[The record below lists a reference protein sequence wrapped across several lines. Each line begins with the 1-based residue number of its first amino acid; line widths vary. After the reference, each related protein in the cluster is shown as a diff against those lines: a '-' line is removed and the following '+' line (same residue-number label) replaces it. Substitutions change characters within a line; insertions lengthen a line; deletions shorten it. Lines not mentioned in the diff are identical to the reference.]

1 MTKLKSLSEI
11 EKKRLLK
18 NIMAGQRDNIQVASL
33 GQTRLWLLNELDNSS
48 QYNINT
54 ALQIEGKLDKEVLQ
68 SSITEIVKRHDSL
81 RTTLPNINGKPHQV
95 ITPSVKKISG
105 IEEYDYSNLS
115 IDSDDYLNVIKKEVN
130 VPFNLHEGPLFK
142 TKLFKFNNN
151 HFVLVFIMHHA
162 ISDGWSTGILLRDFI
177 EIYNKKI
184 INIDASL
191 DQLDCKYTDFSRWQR
206 KALQESSYKGKIEFW
221 REKLSGDLPIL
232 QLPTD
237 YPRQL
242 KQTYN
247 GKQIEFV
254 IEKDTFQ
261 KIKNYCYNYN
271 ITLFMFLLGTYKS
284 ILYKYTNQ
292 EDIIIGIPVAN
303 REKTEFEEIIG
314 YFGNTIALRSKIHG
328 NMCFEDILKLVKDTS
343 LEALENQEIPF
354 EKVVEIVKPDRN
366 DAYPPIFQ
374 SMLVLQNDPINIGE
388 LRDLKYDILDIHTD
402 TAKYDI
408 TLNMS
413 EKKGYLIGKVEY
425 NSDLFK
431 ESKIKTFIDNYVRLI
446 QEILKDSTQ
455 LLKSFSILNQNDIN
469 AIQDKQHNLTEFPRR
484 KSVQDVFSDI
494 VSMYGTRTALHSQE
508 RTLTYIELEERSNKL
523 ANYLI
528 ANGANRGQKIGML
541 LKRSCNSI
549 EAILAILKVGCCYV
563 PIDPDY
569 PEQRI
574 KSMLEDSDVNLVL
587 SDSNSIT
594 YNSDEILIID
604 MDFNAR
610 EIASQTS
617 QRPNI
622 SVDGEDIAYVMY
634 TSGSTGIPKGVEI
647 THKSILRLVKNTNY
661 HDFSQEEVFLLFSTL
676 SFDAST
682 FEIFGSLLNGCK
694 LVIFPPE
701 LPTLDDLSLFIK
713 NQKISTIFLT
723 AGLFQQ
729 LNDAHINNMKGL
741 KKLLTGGDAISLAV
755 TKKFKAIAPDTIL
768 MNVYGPTENTTF
780 STFYE
785 VSKNEDWNSPLPIG
799 KAISNTTLYVL
810 DKDLNLLPD
819 RVPGELYLGGDGVS
833 YGYLKREELNQE
845 KFIQNPYGNAEDP
858 ILYKT
863 GDRVQRLEDGNIEFL
878 GRIDNQVKIRGF
890 RVELGEIEHVLSRH
904 KNIKEV
910 VVTIKQTVNL
920 GKQLIA
926 YVVSDLSAQTI
937 REYLVESVP
946 NYMIPSYIININKF
960 PLKINGKIDIEAL
973 PEPSIESK
981 MENFNLNN
989 YTDKQ
994 LWFAEIWSEYLG
1006 IKKEAVGLDNDFF
1019 ELGGDSIL
1027 AIQIIS
1033 KINKGGYKLSPKHLL
1048 ENRTIRKL
1056 ANISQHYIGEKIV
1069 QSDLAEGEI
1078 NLTPIQKWFFNQDL
1092 PNKNHFN
1099 MSQLYEVNVDE
1110 KHLEIALQRVINNH
1124 DAFRI
1129 RFKETD
1135 VGHKQYYKE
1144 TKETF
1149 TLHTLDIGNLNKDQ
1163 QETIFAKK
1171 TFELQEDIN
1180 IYNGP
1185 LIKCLYFK
1193 RNAREQDL
1201 LFVTAHHLI
1210 MDGISWRVF
1219 EEDLISEYNNS
1230 KAGMT
1235 PTLLKTSTFK
1245 KWAEDLKEYAQSVQ
1259 LRKEANYWLE
1269 GLTGK
1274 SGYIPTDYNKSN
1286 TRESANMI
1294 SKTMSADSTKLLLN
1308 EVHKTYNT
1316 QINDILITVLS
1327 IVLRNWTKNN
1337 NVLINLEG
1345 HGRENQSANTDISR
1359 TIGWFTSIFPLEIST
1374 EYFNNDDLGAAVKSV
1389 KEQLRRI
1396 PQKGW
1401 SYGLAR
1407 YLLEDEKIQNA
1418 LNNQQKAE
1426 VSFNYMGRF
1435 SNGTNENP
1443 ITPSKYHV
1451 NSDRTNLGFREHLI
1465 EINCSVQDNQLIMNW
1480 TYSENKHSHETI
1492 EKIASHYIN
1501 ILEKLISHCENKL
1514 VSESTPS
1521 DFPLATLNQA
1531 ELEFIE
1537 KNYTGKIE
1545 DIWNPSPM
1553 QEGMLYHT
1561 LYDEKKSMYYV
1572 QSCSELHGKLD
1583 VSLFGE
1589 AWNVVI
1595 NKNDILRSHFIF
1607 ENIKKPLLLVNK
1619 NIPFHIE
1626 HFDRTKYSIQEN
1638 DEFYNNLITIDREE
1652 SIDFLRAPLMKI
1664 KLVKYNEYLTK
1675 MIWGYHHAIMD
1686 GWTYTLIINELMDIY
1701 KNLTME
1707 QDYDKSKN
1715 PSYSNYLLWR
1725 QEKENQSKSKDFWSK
1740 ELEGIKEP
1748 TLLNIEKTN
1757 KEGNVSTNNSIS
1769 LVLSQEDTQKLY
1781 NSAKLRKVSLNTL
1794 CLGSWAFVLSKY
1806 SKNDDI
1812 IFGVTGSGRSTEII
1826 NSENIVGL
1834 FINTLPLR
1842 IKVENQAEIGFWLK
1856 SIQSKQWEL
1865 REYEHSSLTDIK
1877 EWSNMEK
1884 SSPLFNQIFVFENY
1898 PSINEDIEQ
1907 KNDLLMKNKYSLE
1920 HTNYPMSVTVKP
1932 GKQIEFEVS
1941 YVENVY
1947 TESSVRRVLEH
1958 LKNAALELSN
1968 DANSSLGDIKILS
1981 EEEKYKII
1989 NEFNH
1994 EIKLP
1999 ENECNIISVFEE
2011 AAKQNANSIAV
2022 RAGDQSINYQDLDEK
2037 ANILAYSLI
2046 SKGVKKNDLIGLSM
2060 NKSIDLII
2068 GLLGILKAGAA
2079 YVPIDPNYPKQ
2090 RISHMINDSHIEL
2103 VIANDEVIDKLK
2115 IYQCKILT
2123 VDELTKENTSNKVM
2137 PFPYIEASDV
2147 CYVNYTS
2154 GSTGKPKGV
2163 KVTHGNL
2170 VNMFNSWEVAY
2181 KLSET
2186 NAHLQMANLSFDVFT
2201 GDWVRAL
2208 CSGKKLVLCEMVQLL
2223 DSYRLYHLMIEEKVD
2238 IAEFVPVVLRTLISY
2253 LDNENKSLDFMKLV
2267 ICGSDSWYT
2276 SEYNYFLK
2284 FMGTNTRLI
2293 NSFGLTEATID
2304 SSYYERNELFSDE
2317 EKLVPIG
2324 RPFMN
2329 QQLLIL
2335 DEKQELLPINVPG
2348 ELYIGGAGVS
2358 KGYVNNEEMNKR
2370 NFFINPFDKNNV
2382 SYMYKTGDMARFLE
2396 DGNVELL
2403 GRTDSQIKVR
2413 GFRIEIGEIELAL
2426 KRHPLINKAVV
2437 LVHKESKDNKVI
2449 VGYVKA
2455 EKQLS
2460 KNDHKDIKQF
2470 LGEYLPWYM
2479 IPAFIEEL
2487 EMIPVTPNGKI
2498 DKLSLPSLKDIKSH
2512 MHPSSTP
2519 PSTENEE
2526 ILQKIWEEVL
2536 DIDNPGI
2543 EENFYD
2549 VGGNSLLAIQLTL
2562 KINKRFNTNLTI
2574 KDVLSNP
2581 SIINFAKLLN

>member
-11 EKKRLLK
+11 EKKQLLK
-18 NIMAGQRDNIQVASL
+18 KVMSGQSDNIDLASL

-54 ALQIEGKLDKEVLQ
+54 ALHIEGKIDEEILQ

-95 ITPSVKKISG
+95 VTPNVKKLSG
-105 IEEYDYSNLS
+105 IDEFDFSNIS
-115 IDSDDYLNVIKKEVN
+115 MNSNEFLNVIKKEVN
-130 VPFNLHEGPLFK
+130 VPFNLQEGPLFK
-142 TKLFKFNNN
+142 TKLFKFKNN
-151 HFVLVFIMHHA
+151 HCVLVFIMHHA

-177 EIYNKKI
+177 EIYNKKM
-184 INIDASL
+184 ININASL
-191 DQLDCKYTDFSRWQR
+191 TQLDCRYTDFSRWQR
-206 KALQESSYKGKIEFW
+206 KILQQNSFKGKIEFW
-221 REKLSGDLPIL
+221 RKKLSGDLPIL

-254 IEKDTFQ
+254 IEKDTFRH
-261 KIKNYCYNYN
+261 IREYCQNYN
-271 ITLFMFLLGTYKS
+271 VTLFMFLLGAYKS
-284 ILYKYTNQ
+284 MLYKYTNQ

-303 REKTEFEEIIG
+303 REKTEFEEIMG

-328 NMCFEDILKLVKDTS
+328 DMCFEDILKLVKDTS
-343 LEALENQEIPF
+343 LEALENQEVPF
-354 EKVVEIVKPDRN
+354 EKVVESVKPDRN

-374 SMLVLQNDPINIGE
+374 SMFVLQNDPINIGE

-408 TLNMS
+408 TLNMT

-431 ESKIKTFIDNYVRLI
+431 ESKIKILIDSYVRFI

-455 LLKSFSILNQNDIN
+455 LLKSFSILDKNEIN
-469 AIQDKQHNLTEFPRR
+469 AIQDKQHNVTEFPRM
-484 KSVQDVFSDI
+484 KSVQDVFLDI
-494 VSMYGTRTALHSQE
+494 VNMYGAMTALHSQE
-508 RTLTYIELEERSNKL
+508 RTLTYRELEERSNKL

-528 ANGANRGQKIGML
+528 ENGAKRGQKIGML
-541 LKRSCNSI
+541 LKRSSNSI

-574 KSMLEDSDVNLVL
+574 KSMIEDSDVNLIL
-587 SDSNSIT
+587 SDSNSLT
-594 YNSDEILIID
+594 YKSDEILTID

-610 EIASQTS
+610 EIASQS
-617 QRPNI
+617 LQRPNI
-622 SVDGEDIAYVMY
+622 SSSGEDIAYVMY
-634 TSGSTGIPKGVEI
+634 TSGSTGTPKGVEI
-647 THKSILRLVKNTNY
+647 THKSIIRLVKNTNY
-661 HDFSQEEVFLLFSTL
+661 HDSSKDEAFILFSTL

-701 LPTLDDLSLFIK
+701 LPTLDDLSIFIK
-713 NQKISTIFLT
+713 DHKITTIFLT

-729 LNDAHINNMKGL
+729 LNDDHINNMKGL
-741 KKLLTGGDAISLAV
+741 KKLLTGGDAIALAV
-755 TKKFKAIAPDTIL
+755 AKKFKVIAPDTIL

-819 RVPGELYLGGDGVS
+819 RVPGELYLGGDGIS
-833 YGYLKREELNQE
+833 IGYLKREELNQE
-845 KFIQNPYGNAEDP
+845 KFIKNPFENFEDP

-863 GDRVQRLEDGNIEFL
+863 GDRVQRLEDGSIEFL

-904 KNIKEV
+904 KEIKEV
-910 VVTIKQTVNL
+910 VVTIKQTINS

-926 YVVSDLSAQTI
+926 YVVSDIPSQII

-960 PLKINGKIDIEAL
+960 PLKINGKIDIDAL

-981 MENFNLNN
+981 IENFNIDN
-989 YTDKQ
+989 YTNKQ

-1006 IKKEAVGLDNDFF
+1006 INKEVVGLDNDFF

-1033 KINKGGYKLSPKHLL
+1033 KINKSGYKLSPKHLL

-1056 ANISQHYIGEKIV
+1056 ANISQHYKGEKIV
-1069 QSDLAEGEI
+1069 QSDLAEGDI
-1078 NLTPIQKWFFNQDL
+1078 NLTPIQKWFFYQDL

-1099 MSQLYEVNVDE
+1099 MSQLYEVNVDK

-1129 RFKETD
+1129 RFKKADE
-1135 VGHKQYYKE
+1135 GHKQYYKE
-1144 TKETF
+1144 TKEKF
-1149 TLHTLDIGNLNKDQ
+1149 TLQSLDMSNVNKDK

-1171 TFELQEDIN
+1171 TLELQEDID

-1185 LIKCLYFK
+1185 LIKCIYFK
-1193 RNAREQDL
+1193 RNTKEKDL

-1219 EEDLISEYNNS
+1219 TEDLISEYNNL
-1230 KAGMT
+1230 KEGMA

-1245 KWAEDLKEYAQSVQ
+1245 KWAEYLKEYAQSAQ
-1259 LRKEANYWLE
+1259 IKKEANYWLE

-1274 SGYIPTDYNKSN
+1274 SGYIPTDYNKNN
-1286 TRESANMI
+1286 TRESADMI
-1294 SKTMSADSTKLLLN
+1294 SKVMSAKSTKILLS
-1308 EVHKTYNT
+1308 EVHKKYNT
-1316 QINDILITVLS
+1316 QINDILITALTSVM
-1327 IVLRNWTKNN
+1327 RNWTKNS

-1345 HGRENQSANTDISR
+1345 HGRENQSTFTDISR

-1374 EYFNNDDLGAAVKSV
+1374 KGSFDNDLGAAIKSV
-1389 KEQLRRI
+1389 KEQLRRV

-1407 YLLEDEKIQNA
+1407 YLLEDEKVQNA
-1418 LNNQQKAE
+1418 LNSKQKAE
-1426 VSFNYMGRF
+1426 ISFNYMGRF
-1435 SNGTNENP
+1435 SNGTNENS

-1451 NSDRTNLGFREHLI
+1451 NSDRTNLGLREHLI
-1465 EINCSVQDNQLIMNW
+1465 EINCSVQDDQLIMNW
-1480 TYSENKHSHETI
+1480 TYSKNKHSFETI
-1492 EKIASHYIN
+1492 DKIASHYID
-1501 ILEKLISHCENKL
+1501 ILEKLISHCKNKL
-1514 VSESTPS
+1514 VSENTPS
-1521 DFPLATLNQA
+1521 DFPLATLNQS
-1531 ELEFIE
+1531 ELESIE
-1537 KNYTGKIE
+1537 KIYQGNIE

-1572 QSCSELHGKLD
+1572 QSCSELHGELD
-1583 VSLFGE
+1583 ISLFNE
-1589 AWNVVI
+1589 AWNIVI

-1607 ENIKKPLLLVNK
+1607 ENIKRPLLLVNK
-1619 NIPFHIE
+1619 NTPFDIE
-1626 HFDRTKYSIQEN
+1626 VYDRTNYSIQEN
-1638 DEFYNNLITIDREE
+1638 DEFYNNLIAIDREE
-1652 SIDFLRAPLMKI
+1652 SIDLLRAPLMKI
-1664 KLVKYNEYLTK
+1664 KLVNYNEYLTK

-1686 GWTYTLIINELMDIY
+1686 GWTYTLIINELMSIY
-1701 KNLTME
+1701 KDLKRN
-1707 QDYDKSKN
+1707 QNYDKSKK
-1715 PSYSNYLLWR
+1715 PSYGNYLSWR
-1725 QEKENQSKSKDFWSK
+1725 NEKENQNKSKDFWSR
-1740 ELEGIKEP
+1740 ELEGIMEP

-1757 KEGNVSTNNSIS
+1757 KEGNVHTNNSIS
-1769 LVLSQEDTQKLY
+1769 LLLSTEESQKLY

-1794 CLGSWAFVLSKY
+1794 CLGSWALVLSKY
-1806 SKNDDI
+1806 SKNHDI

-1834 FINTLPLR
+1834 FINTLPIR
-1842 IKVENQAEIGFWLK
+1842 IKVGNEAEIGLWLK
-1856 SIQSKQWEL
+1856 SIQNKQWEL

-1877 EWSNMEK
+1877 EWSDMEN

-1898 PSINEDIEQ
+1898 PSINEDKEQ
-1907 KNDLLMKNKYSLE
+1907 KNELLMKNRYSLE
-1920 HTNYPMSVTVKP
+1920 HTNYPMSITVKP
-1932 GKQIEFEVS
+1932 GKQIEFEIS
-1941 YVENVY
+1941 YLESVY
-1947 TESSVRRVLEH
+1947 SEFSVRSILEH
-1958 LKNAALELSN
+1958 LKNAAVELSN
-1968 DANSSLGDIKILS
+1968 AANSFLSDIKILS

-1999 ENECNIISVFEE
+1999 ENGCGIISIFEE
-2011 AAKQNANSIAV
+2011 AAKQNASNIAV
-2022 RAGDQSINYQDLDEK
+2022 RAGCQSINYQELEGK
-2037 ANILAYSLI
+2037 ANLLAYSLI

-2060 NKSIDLII
+2060 NKSIDLIV

-2079 YVPIDPNYPKQ
+2079 YVPIDPTYPKQ
-2090 RISHMINDSHIEL
+2090 RIAHMINDSNIEL
-2103 VIANDEVIDKLK
+2103 IISNDEVINKLK
-2115 IYQCKILT
+2115 IYQCNILT
-2123 VDELTKENTSNKVM
+2123 VDELTQENTSNKVM
-2137 PFPYIEASDV
+2137 PLPYIESSDV

-2163 KVTHGNL
+2163 MITHGNL
-2170 VNMFNSWEVAY
+2170 VNMYKSWKAAY
-2181 KLSET
+2181 KLTET

-2208 CSGKKLVLCEMVQLL
+2208 CSGKKLVLCESIQLL
-2223 DSYRLYHLMIEEKVD
+2223 DSKKLYNLMSDEKVD

-2284 FMGTNTRLI
+2284 FMGPNTRLI

-2304 SSYYERNELFSDE
+2304 SSFYERNELFSDE

-2324 RPFMN
+2324 KPFMN

-2335 DEKQELLPINVPG
+2335 DENQELLPINVPG

-2370 NFFINPFDKNNV
+2370 NFLINQWDKNNV

-2403 GRTDSQIKVR
+2403 GRADSQIKVR

-2426 KRHPLINKAVV
+2426 KKHPLINKAVV
-2437 LVHKESKDNKVI
+2437 LVHSEAKDNKVI
-2449 VGYVKA
+2449 VGYIQAYKP
-2455 EKQLS
+2455 LS
-2460 KNDHKDIKQF
+2460 KNDYKDIKQF
-2470 LGEYLPWYM
+2470 LAEYLPWYM

-2487 EMIPVTPNGKI
+2487 EKIPITPNGKI
-2498 DKLSLPSLKDIKSH
+2498 DKLSLPSLRDIKSH
-2512 MHPSSTP
+2512 MQPSSPP
-2519 PSTENEE
+2519 PSTENEK
-2526 ILQKIWEEVL
+2526 ILQQIWGEVL
-2536 DIDNPGI
+2536 DMNNPGI

-2549 VGGNSLLAIQLTL
+2549 LGGNSLLAIQLTF
-2562 KINKRFNTNLTI
+2562 KINKHFNTDITI
-2574 KDVLSNP
+2574 KDVISNP
-2581 SIINFAKLLN
+2581 TIISFAKLLN